1 MKLKVIKKVKVAVV
15 VMCVYVCR
23 WRRTLDFWDPGRVSH
38 LDDSCENNRSQH
50 GGDLSTS
57 LISMWATFESQIIM
71 FHLHGLTGSSS
82 RVEQIV
88 FVLTFTCNLETFEG
102 VLIHPQTEETNT
114 CTSGSVSV
122 FLLGL
127 PVAAFSLSSCSS
139 EYLLIKMEA
148 SRLCSELSCLSCV
161 LFGHFKRCWVLVE
174 LVERFPSVFLCSL
187 CCMCPRL
194 VNAHVKPT
202 IGRLWA
208 DSALTPDLWGGS
220 VPWRW
225 ILWVLASWECRGQVD
240 ADWGAWLVQNK
251 V

>member
-1 MKLKVIKKVKVAVV
+1 MEEIYLRVWYRCEQHLSHRSSCFTYTA
-15 VMCVYVCR
+15 
-23 WRRTLDFWDPGRVSH
+23 WLDRRPGLNRLFLCSH
-38 LDDSCENNRSQH
+38 LHVIWKPLRAWR
-50 GGDLSTS
+50 L
-57 LISMWATFESQIIM
+57 
-71 FHLHGLTGSSS
+71 
-82 RVEQIV
+82 
-88 FVLTFTCNLETFEG
+88 
-102 VLIHPQTEETNT
+102 LIHPQTEETNT

-122 FLLGL
+122 FLLGVRWTSCRSFL
-127 PVAAFSLSSCSS
+127 SLVLLELIFINKDGS
-139 EYLLIKMEA
+139 EPSVQWVVVFIM
-148 SRLCSELSCLSCV
+148 CV
-161 LFGHFKRCWVLVE
+161 TVFGHFKRCWVLVE

>member
-1 MKLKVIKKVKVAVV
+1 MEEIYLRVWYRCEQHLSHRSSCFTYTA
-15 VMCVYVCR
+15 
-23 WRRTLDFWDPGRVSH
+23 WLDRRPGLNRLFLCSH
-38 LDDSCENNRSQH
+38 LHVIWKPLRAWR
-50 GGDLSTS
+50 L
-57 LISMWATFESQIIM
+57 
-71 FHLHGLTGSSS
+71 
-82 RVEQIV
+82 
-88 FVLTFTCNLETFEG
+88 
-102 VLIHPQTEETNT
+102 LIHPQTEETNT

-174 LVERFPSVFLCSL
+174 LVERFLSVFLCSL